1 MSYKSTCQYMP
12 SHMIFI
18 SIHSTTLDIL
28 MIACIIKICYKILLS
43 WTNKL
48 TIRIKQEWLNKWVAT
63 QYILSLWGVGPFPF

>member
-28 MIACIIKICYKILLS
+28 MIACIIKIYYNILF
-43 WTNKL
+43 K
-48 TIRIKQEWLNKWVAT
+48 LNKQIDNLNQT
-63 QYILSLWGVGPFPF
+63 RMIK